1 MIIAKKL
8 RNDGGGKKT
17 GFTEKWTGRGPDPRG
32 RAKRQRWECPPYLYA
47 NDLLE
52 KGAKRVKL
60 VDGKPLLVDGRP
72 VFVPVQVSDSGLRVR
87 QAADGR
93 LYFGNALPEFVQPP
107 LALYNGT
114 DYGREVQRRRAI
126 LSGLH

>member
-1 MIIAKKL
+1 LL
-8 RNDGGGKKT
+8 RSGQLRLINLIVADTQALRKSGSAAVLI
-17 GFTEKWTGRGPDPRG
+17 RVD
-32 RAKRQRWECPPYLYA
+32 AQKRQRWECPPYLYA

-52 KGAKRVKL
+52 KGTKRVKL

-87 QAADGR
+87 QVADAC

-107 LALYNGT
+107 LALDNGT
-114 DYGREVQRRRAI
+114 DYGREVRRRRAI
-126 LSGLH
+126 LSH